1 LSTHELMVKTVA
13 EVIKELIEAN
23 EKNESVDLNK
33 IKCKAAAKYGLPIQ
47 PRLTDI
53 ISAVPMQYKKVL
65 LPKLRAKP
73 VRTASGVSSYSLFK
87 TKLLKKFNLK

>member
-1 LSTHELMVKTVA
+1 MVKTVA

-23 EKNESVDLNK
+23 ERNETVDLNK

-53 ISAVPMQYKKVL
+53 ISAVPIQYKKIL

-73 VRTASGVSSYSLFK
+73 VRTASGVSTY
-87 TKLLKKFNLK
+87 LLNKNTDPSKK